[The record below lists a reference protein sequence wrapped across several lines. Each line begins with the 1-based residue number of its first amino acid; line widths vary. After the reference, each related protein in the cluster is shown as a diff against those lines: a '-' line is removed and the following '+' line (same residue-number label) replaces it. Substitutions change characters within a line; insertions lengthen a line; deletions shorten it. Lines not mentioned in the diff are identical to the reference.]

1 VDSFARTAP
10 YFEFHVDLTLRRVE
24 AFNIYAEVYV
34 VQQSFWYYITPLLFQ
49 VEVFLY
55 CFMIA
60 EMLLVLAVFSTKKG
74 NKGSFISSSAAVFGL
89 VISVMCL
96 FFLLVAETKRCH
108 PHDNNTLSRLLAT
121 EPLKEHDD
129 PVDVFVEGCAKF
141 GERKYGGLGK
151 IEPFTSLIA
160 LYPIRHLVAS
170 YISNSFGSRSI
181 SEEVSHVDQES
192 HHRHHGPDPTAE
204 VRGLWLTAIGV
215 HSEIAKTCG
224 LFSGELLQCM
234 LGVYFDPNSNANG
247 KESVTSAGHVQSTCV
262 NNEVSDNEACQHHV
276 KENNKIKVKSSS
288 RRPMDSLNT
297 PTINRYMP
305 VDVEVSLDSFAY
317 PKARLVRSMR
327 RCEKRHLPLMDSWMV
342 VDAVLTSH
350 ELILFD
356 VIDEND
362 DLDLMPRDTRG
373 YKGLY
378 LSDVAKGRKIV
389 SQFNLDE
396 IDFVDIEH
404 RAPLPQGEIE
414 VDGVDA
420 RHNCGLR
427 EYWQGGN
434 ISCED
439 YEVNAM
445 DKRWSHVDEDI
456 LRIQFKDS
464 TLFLRF
470 MADLN
475 EKEHRNK
482 ALDNVDGIGFTI
494 HVGTQVKVW
503 CLTFL
508 RYVVYSLPLKVS
520 GQNFLKYLSCL
531 LWSSL

>member
-1 VDSFARTAP
+1 MDTAI
-10 YFEFHVDLTLRRVE
+10 RRVE
-24 AFNIYAEVYV
+24 SFNIYAEVYV
-34 VQQSFWYYITPLLFQ
+34 DQQSFWYYLMPLLFQ
-49 VEVFLY
+49 LEVFLY
-55 CFMIA
+55 CIMIA
-60 EMLLVLAVFSTKKG
+60 EMLLILAIFSTKKG
-74 NKGSFISSSAAVFGL
+74 NQGSFISISAAVFGL
-89 VISVMCL
+89 VINVMCL
-96 FFLLVAETKRCH
+96 FFLLVAETKRCC
-108 PHDNNTLSRLLAT
+108 PGDNDTLSRLLAT
-121 EPLKEHDD
+121 DPLREHDD
-129 PVDVFVEGCAKF
+129 PVDAFVEGCTKF
-141 GERKYGGLGK
+141 GERKYSGLGK
-151 IEPFTSLIA
+151 IEPFTSLIV
-160 LYPIRHLVAS
+160 LYPIRFLVAS
-170 YISNSFGSRSI
+170 YISNGFGSRS
-181 SEEVSHVDQES
+181 SGEEVSNVGKES
-192 HHRHHGPDPTAE
+192 HLHHHGPDPTAK

-234 LGVYFDPNSNANG
+234 LGVYSDPNSNDDG
-247 KESVTSAGHVQSTCV
+247 KGLVTSAGHVQSPGV
-262 NNEVSDNEACQHHV
+262 NNEVSGNESCQHYV
-276 KENNKIKVKSSS
+276 KEQTSS
-288 RRPMDSLNT
+288 RRLMGSLNT
-297 PTINRYMP
+297 PKIIRYMP
-305 VDVEVSLDSFAY
+305 VDDEVSFDNFVY

-350 ELILFD
+350 ELVLFD
-356 VIDEND
+356 VLDETD
-362 DLDLMPRDTRG
+362 DLDLMLQDTHG
-373 YKGLY
+373 YKGLH

-404 RAPLPQGEIE
+404 RAPIPRGEIE
-414 VDGVDA
+414 VDDVEA
-420 RHNCGLR
+420 IHNYSLR

-439 YEVNAM
+439 YEFDEMN
-445 DKRWSHVDEDI
+445 KRWSHVDEDI

-475 EKEHRNK
+475 EKEHTNK

-508 RYVVYSLPLKVS
+508 RYVVYSLPFKVS
-520 GQNFLKYLSCL
+520 RQNFLKYLLCL
-531 LWSSL
+531 LWSFAKASGRIRSRAAKFP